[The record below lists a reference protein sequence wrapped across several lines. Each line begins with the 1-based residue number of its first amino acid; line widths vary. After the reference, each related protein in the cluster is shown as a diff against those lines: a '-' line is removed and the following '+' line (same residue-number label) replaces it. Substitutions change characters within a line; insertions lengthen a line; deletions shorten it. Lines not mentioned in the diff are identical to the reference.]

1 MYIGGIMYNKRGE
14 MGRGGESRKEE
25 RERERMRKE
34 VIGEKGDIR

>member
-1 MYIGGIMYNKRGE
+1 MYIEGIMYNKRGE

-25 RERERMRKE
+25 RERMRKE